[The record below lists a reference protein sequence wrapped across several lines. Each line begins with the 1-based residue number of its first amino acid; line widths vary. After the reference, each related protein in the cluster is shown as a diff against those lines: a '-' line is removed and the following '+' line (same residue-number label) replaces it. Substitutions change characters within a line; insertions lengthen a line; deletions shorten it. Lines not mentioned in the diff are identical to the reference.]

1 MDMARFA
8 NKYFNDQEPWRTRR
22 ENPDKCASTINLC
35 LQASYWL
42 SILMHPILPFSS
54 EKIQKML
61 KHPGKNGALDWE
73 DIGTKFLKTGQ
84 KVGELEILFEK
95 IPDEKI
101 QQEIEQM
108 QKMQQDKTE
117 KENKKEAVNLISI
130 DEFKKVELKSAKI
143 LSAEKVPGADKLLKL
158 QVELGGEKRQLVAG
172 IAQHYKPED
181 LPGKTIIIVANLQ
194 PAKIRGI
201 DSQGMLLAVNDGT
214 TLALLTTDK
223 TVPSG
228 KPIS

>member
-1 MDMARFA
+1 M
-8 NKYFNDQEPWRTRR
+8 
-22 ENPDKCASTINLC
+22 
-35 LQASYWL
+35 
-42 SILMHPILPFSS
+42 MHPILPFSS

-61 KHPGKNGALDWE
+61 KHSGKDNPLDWE
-73 DIGTKFLKTGQ
+73 DIGNRFLRTGH
-84 KVGELEILFEK
+84 KVGEPEILFEK

-108 QKMQQDKTE
+108 QKMQQHKVE

-130 DEFKKVELKSAKI
+130 DEFKKVELKNATV
-143 LSAEKVPGADKLLKL
+143 LSAERVPGADKLLKL
-158 QVELGGEKRQLVAG
+158 QVEVGSEKRQLVAG

-181 LPGKTIIIVANLQ
+181 LPGKTVIIVANLQ